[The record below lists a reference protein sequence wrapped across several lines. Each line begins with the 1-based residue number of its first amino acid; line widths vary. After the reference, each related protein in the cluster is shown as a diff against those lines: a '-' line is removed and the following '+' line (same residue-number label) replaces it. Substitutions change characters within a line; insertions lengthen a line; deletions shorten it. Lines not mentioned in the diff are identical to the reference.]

1 VTLALR
7 QWVKQDALYARQ
19 LPKIGRVRFT
29 TKIMRYAGTLSP
41 PDADTAIKQLLTKS
55 KALVAARLTSPRG
68 SLVDDLNRAQRKE
81 IRAGIVYGALG
92 NNPGIFLDATTAH
105 DDLLDFI
112 VERRY
117 RSIQRMLSFVNPNAD
132 RQMLA
137 YPPAGP
143 LTAQVNKQSVSPVA
157 FWKGVTPVA
166 GGTFAY
172 PFVLTPDGKLSPKKA
187 IETLFTKN
195 KKREERTLVDCPAAA
210 MIVHTDALLVAKD
223 PDKLATALANEAAD
237 YLAIDHAFGPIRQV
251 GNAFMG
257 GFSGWSTAL
266 STAGSDVDV
275 KMLAAPRSTPP
286 FDIDMVDF
294 NGRETVSV
302 SRITR
307 DTSLIEE
314 QVNIPSSPLV
324 ESTMRVAKLGHP
336 YSVGTH
342 LSRTGIP
349 SFHAVSDSRDQSL
362 FDHDFVVDDD
372 LQLGDH
378 IYVANHPLHR
388 TRLGSTIWNGEHSF
402 VLDPW
407 QTKRGDIL
415 VTGHGVTKLTV
426 AQVTWIML
434 EEINAF
440 LRLTR
445 KLVDQWLALPASA
458 TPAKTGPADDAL
470 RNALGRILLQ
480 SGPMPFVGTF
490 RAFNLA
496 AVSYRKSGMDRTY
509 PSSWVMDLEGD
520 SGTTHIDRKQALIFD
535 YDPNRTK
542 AAPAITTPFTNLIAV
557 LRHDRLVAFGG
568 PEKKHYAVSYI
579 DDNAGLLVYMPL
591 YHPIGPKRGN
601 EVELG
606 FADVQDSI
614 IFSRI
619 VDPSGKK
626 ESRIF
631 VTKPKVAAT
640 AAYLARLK
648 QIGAIA

>member
-1 VTLALR
+1 VALTVK
-7 QWVKQDALYARQ
+7 QWVKQDALYVKE

-29 TKIMRYAGTLSP
+29 TKIMQYAQTLSP
-41 PDADTAIKQLLTKS
+41 PDIDAAIKQLLTKS
-55 KALVAARLTSPRG
+55 RALVKARLSRTRG
-68 SLVDDLNRAQRKE
+68 SLVDDLNRAEQNQ

-112 VERRY
+112 LERRY

-132 RQMLA
+132 RMMLA

-143 LTAQVNKQSVSPVA
+143 LTAHVNKQSAS
-157 FWKGVTPVA
+157 FWKGVTSAP
-166 GGTFAY
+166 GGTLAY
-172 PFVLTPDGKLSPKKA
+172 PFVLTPDGKLSPRKA

-195 KKREERTLVDCPAAA
+195 RKREERTLVDCPAAA

-223 PDKLATALANEAAD
+223 PDKLAKALVNEGD
-237 YLAIDHAFGPIRQV
+237 EYVAIDHAFGPIRQV

-266 STAGSDVDV
+266 ATAGSNVDV
-275 KMLAAPRSTPP
+275 KMLSAPRGTPP
-286 FDIDMVDF
+286 FNMDIVDP
-294 NGRETVSV
+294 GARETISLAA
-302 SRITR
+302 ITR
-307 DTSLIEE
+307 DTTLEE
-314 QVNIPSSPLV
+314 EHVNIPSSPLV
-324 ESTMRVAKLGHP
+324 ESTMRVAQLSHT
-336 YSVGTH
+336 YSVGAH

-349 SFHAVSDSRDQSL
+349 SFHTVSDSRDQSL
-362 FDHDFVVDDD
+362 FDHDFILADD
-372 LQLGDH
+372 LQIGDH

-402 VLDPW
+402 ILDPW
-407 QTKRGDIL
+407 QTKLSDTM
-415 VTGHGVTKLTV
+415 VTGHGVTRLSI

-445 KLVDQWLALPASA
+445 KLLDRWLALPAGA
-458 TPAKTGPADDAL
+458 TPAKQGPADNPL
-470 RNALGRILLQ
+470 RAVLGRILLQ
-480 SGPMPFVGTF
+480 DAPTPFVGKF

-496 AVSYRKSGMDRTY
+496 AINYRKSGKDRTY

-520 SGTTHIDRKQALIFD
+520 SGPDHIDRKQALIFD
-535 YDPNRTK
+535 YDPNRTRP
-542 AAPAITTPFTNLIAV
+542 APAITQPFTNPVAV
-557 LRHDRLVAFGG
+557 LRHVGLVGLGG
-568 PEKKHYAVSYI
+568 PEKRHYAVSYI

-591 YHPIGPKRGN
+591 YYPIGPKKGK
-601 EVELG
+601 EVQLG
-606 FADVQDSI
+606 YDDVQDSI
-614 IFSRI
+614 IFSRT
-619 VDPSGKK
+619 VNTSGKK

-631 VTKPKVAAT
+631 VTRPKVAAT

-648 QIGAIA
+648 QIGAIL

>member
-1 VTLALR
+1 VASTLQ
-7 QWVKQDALYARQ
+7 QWLKQDALYVKE

-29 TKIMRYAGTLSP
+29 TKIMQYAQTLSP
-41 PDADTAIKQLLTKS
+41 PDVDATIKQLLTKS
-55 KALVAARLTSPRG
+55 KTLAKARLSSSRG
-68 SLVDDLNRAQRKE
+68 SLVDDLNRAEQND

-132 RQMLA
+132 RMMLA

-143 LTAQVNKQSVSPVA
+143 LTAHVNKQSAS
-157 FWKGVTPVA
+157 FWQGVTSAP
-166 GGTFAY
+166 GGTLAY
-172 PFVLTPDGKLSPKKA
+172 PFVLTSDGKLSPRKA

-210 MIVHTDALLVAKD
+210 MVVHTDALLVAKD
-223 PDKLATALANEAAD
+223 PDKLAKALVNEGSE
-237 YLAIDHAFGPIRQV
+237 YVAIDHAFGPIRQV
-251 GNAFMG
+251 GNSFMG

-266 STAGSDVDV
+266 STAGSNVDV

-286 FDIDMVDF
+286 FDIDIVDA
-294 NGRETVSV
+294 NARETISV
-302 SRITR
+302 TKVTR
-307 DTSLIEE
+307 NTTLVEE
-314 QVNIPSSPLV
+314 QISIPSSPLV
-324 ESTMRVAKLGHP
+324 ESTIRAAHLGQT
-336 YSVGTH
+336 YSVGAH

-349 SFHAVSDSRDQSL
+349 SFHTVSDSRDQSL
-362 FDHDFVVDDD
+362 FDHDFILADD
-372 LQLGDH
+372 LQIGDH

-402 VLDPW
+402 ILDPW
-407 QTKRGDIL
+407 QTKLSDTV
-415 VTGHGVTKLTV
+415 VTGHGVTRLTV
-426 AQVTWIML
+426 AQVAWIML

-445 KLVDQWLALPASA
+445 KLVDLWLALPAGA
-458 TPAKTGPADDAL
+458 TPAKEGAADDAL
-470 RNALGRILLQ
+470 RDALGRILLQ
-480 SGPMPFVGTF
+480 SGPMPFVGKF

-496 AVSYRKSGMDRTY
+496 AIKYRKSGKDLIY

-520 SGTTHIDRKQALIFD
+520 SGPKHIERKQALIFD

-542 AAPAITTPFTNLIAV
+542 AAPAVTKPFTNLIAV
-557 LRHDRLVAFGG
+557 LRHDSMIALLG

-591 YHPIGPKRGN
+591 YYPIGPKKGQ

-606 FADVQDSI
+606 YADVQDSI
-614 IFSRI
+614 IFNRT
-619 VDPSGKK
+619 VDTSGKK
-626 ESRIF
+626 ESRVF
-631 VTKPKVAAT
+631 VTRPKVAAT
-640 AAYLARLK
+640 AAYHARLK
-648 QIGAIA
+648 QIGAIL

>member
-1 VTLALR
+1 MV
-7 QWVKQDALYARQ
+7 YAN
-19 LPKIGRVRFT
+19 
-29 TKIMRYAGTLSP
+29 TLSP
-41 PDADTAIKQLLTKS
+41 PDVDVAIKQLLTKS
-55 KALVAARLTSPRG
+55 KTLVAARLSRARG
-68 SLVDDLNRAQRKE
+68 SLVDDLSRTDRNQ

-92 NNPGIFLDATTAH
+92 RNPGIFLDATTAH

-112 VERRY
+112 VERRF

-132 RQMLA
+132 RMMIA

-143 LTAQVNKQSVSPVA
+143 LTAKVNKQSQDAA
-157 FWKGVTPVA
+157 FWQGVTPAA
-166 GGTFAY
+166 GGALAY
-172 PFVLTPDGKLSPKKA
+172 PFVLTAAGKASPKKA

-195 KKREERTLVDCPAAA
+195 KKREDRTLVDCPAAA

-251 GNAFMG
+251 GTGFMG
-257 GFSGWSTAL
+257 GFSGWATDL
-266 STAGSDVDV
+266 SPAGSNVDV

-286 FDIDMVDF
+286 FDIDIVDF
-294 NGRETVSV
+294 NGRETVNV
-302 SRITR
+302 TNITR
-307 DTSLIEE
+307 NTTLKEE
-314 QVNIPSSPLV
+314 QVSIPSSPLV
-324 ESTMRVAKLGHP
+324 ESTMRVAKLSQM
-336 YSVGTH
+336 YSVGAH

-349 SFHAVSDSRDQSL
+349 SFHAVSDTRDQSL
-362 FDHDFVVDDD
+362 FDHAFIPAED
-372 LQLGDH
+372 LQIGDH
-378 IYVANHPLHR
+378 VYVANHPLHR

-402 VLDPW
+402 ILDPW
-407 QTKRGDIL
+407 HTHRSNIV

-445 KLVDQWLALPASA
+445 KLIDQWLGLPASA
-458 TPAKTGPADDAL
+458 TPAKTGPADDPL

-490 RAFNLA
+490 RAFNLP
-496 AVSYRKSGMDRTY
+496 AVSYRKNGKDLTY
-509 PSSWVMDLEGD
+509 PSSWVMDLDGN
-520 SGTTHIDRKQALIFD
+520 SGSTPIDRKQALIFD

-557 LRHDRLVAFGG
+557 LRHDGLVALGG
-568 PEKKHYAVSYI
+568 PEKRHYAVSYI

-591 YHPIGPKRGN
+591 YYPLDPKKGK

-606 FADVQDSI
+606 YSDVQDSI
-614 IFSRI
+614 IFNQA
-619 VDPSGKK
+619 VDVSGKK
-626 ESRIF
+626 EPRIF
-631 VTKPKVAAT
+631 VTRPKVAST

-648 QIGAIA
+648 QIGAIL